1 MATAPLARAVE
12 ALAAATVAAAM
23 VDLLQP
29 RALVAVPMVERMV
42 VVQTQAIRTAAA
54 IAPMEAL
61 AV

>member
-1 MATAPLARAVE
+1 
-12 ALAAATVAAAM
+12 M